1 LALGATQA
9 RTVRSVVLPTA
20 RSGIITAVLLGI
32 AIAMGETA
40 PLLFTVFG
48 NTHLNLNPFSGEQS
62 SLTLLVYQ
70 EVKSS
75 QQQDVNLAYTAALV
89 LFMAVFAVFVSARV
103 LGSDWIGRKVRREKK
118 QARSSDRFDD
128 VVSATVE
135 KGALP

>member
-1 LALGATQA
+1 
-9 RTVRSVVLPTA
+9 
-20 RSGIITAVLLGI
+20 
-32 AIAMGETA
+32 M
-40 PLLFTVFG
+40 
-48 NTHLNLNPFSGEQS
+48 NPFSGEQS